1 MVYEKICEI
10 VSETTGKD
18 VSEISMETNFKDF
31 DIDSLDLFQI
41 INDVEDHYDIRIE
54 DIENFTTVG
63 EFVKYVEAQVK

>member
-63 EFVKYVEAQVK
+63 EFVNYVEAKVK